1 MKICHSEAAGR
12 RISFLLA
19 LALFLL
25 LAPSCKRMPLYNR
38 ETNLELELE
47 LNLDLNL
54 QLDLDIDVDIELEM
68 ATIKEPEYLKTN
80 FYDPQTDQ
88 MVYSQFVGTYGG
100 ALSLGPGRYTM
111 LIYSFGTEYI
121 QVRGENDLNTIEAFT
136 SDITESKLP
145 ALQKFTGATKAD
157 DPTIIYAPDHL
168 LVTRQEVEIPEFS
181 GESQT
186 ITISSVVQTIV
197 DTYIFEVH
205 TVVGAE
211 YIESAEAFVTNQ
223 SRSSFFGKGEI
234 SQAPVTI
241 WFPVGV
247 DRDKGCLYTVFNTFG
262 KLPGASESYLHIL
275 VRDTG
280 GNEYTF
286 SVDIT
291 DQFEKPDNHILIEEP
306 VIVPEPES
314 NAGGIA
320 PSVDPWKDE
329 NIDVPIG

>member
-1 MKICHSEAAGR
+1 
-12 RISFLLA
+12 
-19 LALFLL
+19 
-25 LAPSCKRMPLYNR
+25 
-38 ETNLELELE
+38 
-47 LNLDLNL
+47 
-54 QLDLDIDVDIELEM
+54 
-68 ATIKEPEYLKTN
+68 
-80 FYDPQTDQ
+80 
-88 MVYSQFVGTYGG
+88 VGTYGG

-234 SQAPVTI
+234 SQDPVTI

-262 KLPGASESYLHIL
+262 KLPGTSESYLHIL

>member
-1 MKICHSEAAGR
+1 MKKVLL
-12 RISFLLA
+12 ISSSLLVLMLA
-19 LALFLL
+19 LV
-25 LAPSCKRMPLYNR
+25 SCRRMPLYIR
-38 ETNLELELE
+38 ETNLELKLE

-54 QLDLDIDVDIELEM
+54 ELDLDIDVDIELEM

-80 FYDPQTDQ
+80 FYSPETGQL
-88 MVYSQFVGTYGG
+88 MYSQFVDTYGG

-121 QVRGENDLNTIEAFT
+121 QIRGENDINTIEAFT
-136 SDITESKLP
+136 SDITSYKLP
-145 ALQKFTGATKAD
+145 VLQKFAGATKAD
-157 DPTIIYAPDHL
+157 AHTIIYAPDHL

-186 ITISSVVQTIV
+186 ITISSAVQTIV

-223 SRSSFFGKGEI
+223 SRSSFFGRGEI
-234 SQAPVTI
+234 SQDPVTI

-262 KLPGASESYLHIL
+262 KLPGTSESYLHIL
-275 VRDTG
+275 VKDTG
-280 GNEYTF
+280 GKVYTF
-286 SVDIT
+286 TVDIT
-291 DQFEKPDNHILIEEP
+291 DQFENPDNHIIIEE
-306 VIVPEPES
+306 VVDIPEPEYMKG
-314 NAGGIA
+314 GGIA
-320 PSVDPWKDE
+320 PTVDPWKDE
-329 NIDVPIG
+329 IIDIPIG